1 MKIIIPDRLNGSR
14 LDAAISEMLPELS
27 RNKIISW
34 IKSGEILIDSKPFK
48 PKEKALGGEIIEMNI
63 MPEVSTKWISE
74 NIQIDILH
82 EDSEILVINKPSGL
96 VTHPGAGNTHGT
108 LANGILFARP
118 ELSQLDRAGIV
129 HRLDKDTSGL
139 MVVAKTEHAK
149 LSLIKQLESHSV
161 SREYTAIVYGSM
173 VTGGMVDEPIGRDL
187 ANRQKQAVIKS
198 GKPAITH
205 FRVIEKFKNFTL
217 IKAVLETGRTHQI
230 RVHMAHIGHPL
241 LGDFNYGGK
250 VKFPKGATEELKVAI
265 KEFPRQALHAKKL
278 SIIHPRKNKE
288 FSWKSQL
295 PEDLDNMINVLR
307 KYDS

>member
-48 PKEKALGGEIIEMNI
+48 PKEKALGGEIIEMNV

-187 ANRQKQAVIKS
+187 ANRQKQAVTKS

-250 VKFPKGATEELKVAI
+250 VKFPKGASDELKQAI
-265 KEFPRQALHAKKL
+265 KNFPRQALHAKKL
-278 SIIHPRKNKE
+278 SIIHPGDNKE
-288 FSWKSQL
+288 LSWKSKL
-295 PEDLDNMINVLR
+295 PEDLDTMINILR
-307 KYDS
+307 EYDS

>member
-1 MKIIIPDRLNGSR
+1 MKIIIPDRLIGSR

-34 IKSGEILIDSKPFK
+34 IKSGEILIGSKPFK
-48 PKEKALGGEIIEMNI
+48 PKEKALGGEIVEMHVF
-63 MPEVSTKWISE
+63 PEESTKWISE
-74 NIQIDILH
+74 DIQIDIVY
-82 EDSEILVINKPSGL
+82 EDDEILVLNKPSGL

-139 MVVAKTEHAK
+139 MVVAKTEPSK

-161 SREYTAIVYGSM
+161 SREYSAIVYGSM
-173 VTGGMVDEPIGRDL
+173 VTGGMVDEPIGRDP
-187 ANRQKQAVIKS
+187 ANRQKQAVIKG
-198 GKPAITH
+198 GKTAITH
-205 FRVIEKFKNFTL
+205 YRIIEKFKNFTL
-217 IKAVLETGRTHQI
+217 IKVILETGRTHQI
-230 RVHMAHIGHPL
+230 RVHMSYIGHPL
-241 LGDFNYGGK
+241 LGDFTYGGK

-278 SIIHPRKNKE
+278 SIFHPGNNKE
-288 FSWKSQL
+288 LTWKSKL
-295 PEDLDNMINVLR
+295 PEDLDIMINILR
-307 KYDS
+307 EYDS

>member
-48 PKEKALGGEIIEMNI
+48 PKEKALGGEIIEMNV

-139 MVVAKTEHAK
+139 MVVAKTEYAK

-187 ANRQKQAVIKS
+187 ANRQKQAVTKS

>member
-48 PKEKALGGEIIEMNI
+48 PKEKALGGEIIEMNV

-187 ANRQKQAVIKS
+187 ANRQKQAVTKS

>member
-1 MKIIIPDRLNGSR
+1 
-14 LDAAISEMLPELS
+14 MLPELS

-34 IKSGEILIDSKPFK
+34 IKSGEILLGSKIFK
-48 PKEKALGGEIIEMNI
+48 PKEKVLGGEIIEINFS
-63 MPEVSTKWISE
+63 PEENTTWIPE
-74 NIQIDILH
+74 DIQINIIH
-82 EDSEILVINKPSGL
+82 EDAEILVLNKPSGL

-173 VTGGMVDEPIGRDL
+173 VTGGMVEEPIGRDST
-187 ANRQKQAVIKS
+187 NRQKQAVTKT

-217 IKAVLETGRTHQI
+217 IKVILETGRTHQI

-241 LGDFNYGGK
+241 LGDFTYGGK
-250 VKFPKGATEELKVAI
+250 VKFPKGANDKLKQAI
-265 KEFPRQALHAKKL
+265 KNFPRQALHAKKL
-278 SIIHPRKNKE
+278 SIGHPKDNKE
-288 FSWKSQL
+288 LSWKSKL
-295 PEDLDNMINVLR
+295 PKDLDNMINILR
-307 KYDS
+307 EYDS